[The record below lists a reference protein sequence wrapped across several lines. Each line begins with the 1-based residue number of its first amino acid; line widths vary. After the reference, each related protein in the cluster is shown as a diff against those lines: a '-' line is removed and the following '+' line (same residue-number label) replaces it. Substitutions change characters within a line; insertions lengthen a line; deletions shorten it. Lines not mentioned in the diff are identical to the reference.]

1 MSYRFA
7 GFGVRVPM
15 QPQRKETALMKE
27 LIDTLTRH
35 HRNFE
40 HLLDIVETEVKVL
53 ENGGQPDYAL
63 LRNIMLYLTRYAVP
77 FHDPAEA
84 AIGERLLGKEPAR
97 QGLIRR
103 LQEQQET
110 VRRSGPALLAELDA
124 VEAGA
129 FILRAQIG
137 APGRVYAGALRRHMM
152 MEEEELFPTALRLFG
167 AEDWNVVTRT
177 SSRRSNRVDDRYR
190 QLQESIAREVGCD
203 CEPLAA

>member
-1 MSYRFA
+1 
-7 GFGVRVPM
+7 
-15 QPQRKETALMKE
+15 MKE

-40 HLLDIVETEVKVL
+40 RLLDIVETEVKVL
-53 ENGGQPDYAL
+53 ENGGQPDYVL

-77 FHDPAEA
+77 FHNPAEV
-84 AIGERLLGKEPAR
+84 AIGARLLEKEPA
-97 QGLIRR
+97 QQDLIRR

-110 VRRSGPALLAELDA
+110 VRRSGPALLSELDA

-137 APGRVYAGALRRHMM
+137 APGRVYAGALRRHMR
-152 MEEEELFPTALRLFG
+152 MEEEELFPVARRRFG
-167 AEDWNVVTRT
+167 AKDWNRVT
-177 SSRRSNRVDDRYR
+177 SASNRSPNRIDDRYR

>member
-1 MSYRFA
+1 MN
-7 GFGVRVPM
+7 
-15 QPQRKETALMKE
+15 E
-27 LIDTLTRH
+27 LIDTLARH

-40 HLLDIVETEVKVL
+40 RLLDIVETEIKVL

-84 AIGERLLGKEPAR
+84 AIGERLLENEQA
-97 QGLIRR
+97 QQDLIRR

-110 VRRSGPALLAELDA
+110 VRHSGPALLSELDA

-137 APGRVYAGALRRHMM
+137 APGRIYAGALRRHMV
-152 MEEEELFPTALRLFG
+152 MEEEELFPAARRLFEAG
-167 AEDWNVVTRT
+167 DWSVVASVSNQRPN
-177 SSRRSNRVDDRYR
+177 RSDDRYR
-190 QLQESIAREVGCD
+190 QLQESIVREIGCD